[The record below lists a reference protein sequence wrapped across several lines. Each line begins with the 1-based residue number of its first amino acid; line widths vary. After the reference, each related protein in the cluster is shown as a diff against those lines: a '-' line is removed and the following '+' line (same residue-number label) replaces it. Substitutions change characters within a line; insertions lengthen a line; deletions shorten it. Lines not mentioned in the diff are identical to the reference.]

1 MVKTLY
7 KGKETVVVDEG
18 SIAETYYKREGY
30 KEEKPT
36 PRKKAQPKKIEEP
49 LNKE

>member
-7 KGKETVVVDEG
+7 KGKETVVVDVG
-18 SIAETYYKREGY
+18 SSAEEHWKNEGY

-36 PRKKAQPKKIEEP
+36 PRKKAQPKKIEETST
-49 LNKE
+49 EE